1 MRICYEKTSSD
12 LYCFLKKTKRSVK
25 LRVKYVF
32 ETINKQIVLKLIKLP
47 VLRINVIVHASKHNN
62 NR

>member
-1 MRICYEKTSSD
+1 MRICYEETSSD

-32 ETINKQIVLKLIKLP
+32 ETINKQKGFKLIKMP
-47 VLRINVIVHASKHNN
+47 VLRVK
-62 NR
+62 